1 MPDVNDPN
9 VTTTEAPVTP
19 DPTTTTTS
27 APSIPPPVFPEVPA
41 TDPTVVPPVPGATYD
56 QWFLLGCNILSD
68 DGSNFSS
75 ESFWVKG
82 NATELSTIRTNNI
95 LRNIT
100 SVDALVEQLGQEWLD
115 ANPDVIEIMPQ
126 FLTVLAKI
134 ANRQGVL

>member
-1 MPDVNDPN
+1 
-9 VTTTEAPVTP
+9 
-19 DPTTTTTS
+19 
-27 APSIPPPVFPEVPA
+27 
-41 TDPTVVPPVPGATYD
+41 VPGATYG

-100 SVDALVEQLGQEWLD
+100 SIDSLVEQLGQEWLD

>member
-9 VTTTEAPVTP
+9 LTTTEAPVTP
-19 DPTTTTTS
+19 DPTTTTTN

>member
-1 MPDVNDPN
+1 V
-9 VTTTEAPVTP
+9 APT
-19 DPTTTTTS
+19 
-27 APSIPPPVFPEVPA
+27 IPEPVFPEIPA
-41 TDPTVVPPVPGATYD
+41 TDPTVVPPVPGATFD